1 MPPDKSFVGVHETQ
15 SAECKLMADSDL
27 TPAVATFEI
36 VWGGRAK
43 NLRTVAQ

>member
-27 TPAVATFEI
+27 TFEI